1 MQIRS
6 YRDTDLNSCRQLW
19 VQLTEWHRKIYDTP
33 AIGVDDPGKHFDNH
47 LAKVG
52 QERLWVAEQ
61 EGGVVGLIG
70 LQPGYDEGTVEVEPL
85 VVAGEARGS
94 GVGKALVEHVVSE
107 VQKMG
112 LREVNVHV
120 AGRNAEAIR
129 FYHDIGFDVIGHFE
143 LFYDTSPRKE
153 QPWRDG
159 ETVAGRRFRT

>member
-33 AIGVDDPGKHFDNH
+33 AIGGDDPGKHFDNH

-94 GVGKALVEHVVSE
+94 GVGKAPVSYTH
-107 VQKMG
+107 
-112 LREVNVHV
+112 LRAH
-120 AGRNAEAIR
+120 
-129 FYHDIGFDVIGHFE
+129 
-143 LFYDTSPRKE
+143 
-153 QPWRDG
+153 
-159 ETVAGRRFRT
+159 ET